1 MESKLAEVRQRLG
14 TRLGLRETELRETLW
29 YYYFDVDETVAWLA
43 GPSSRKVILTTSD
56 KYKKADTSKPNK
68 NSGAAKP
75 VTNQGRLSFMSLFV
89 FQAMNMKLWN
99 EV

>member
-14 TRLGLRETELRETLW
+14 TRLGLRETEIRETLW

-43 GPSSRKVILTTSD
+43 GRSSPNVVLTNSD
-56 KYKKADTSKPNK
+56 KYKKTDASNRNKTS
-68 NSGAAKP
+68 SAAKP
-75 VTNQGRLSFMSLFV
+75 VSNQGRLPFMSLFV

-99 EV
+99 EI